1 MSYAEDFV
9 ARGGKITKLPPA
21 IGEGVKVSAL
31 VRKDILKQKNDFKR
45 QQASPED
52 YNEDGE
58 YVGV

>member
-9 ARGGKITKLPPA
+9 AKGGKITKLPPA
-21 IGEGVKVSAL
+21 IGEGAKVSAL
-31 VRKDILKQKNDFKR
+31 VRKDILKQKRDFKR